1 MVLSEGVLT
10 VNEILAWGTR
20 IGVAA
25 LAATLLAV
33 TTQSLAQEGAELLP
47 PQVIAV
53 QPYPGEEVLADQ
65 PVTLVFDQAM
75 DAASVE
81 AAWQMEPAASLEF
94 TWTDARTLRAIPA
107 GGWQR
112 ATRYAVTLGTGAQS
126 ADGVA
131 LAEPHES
138 FVQTIGRLEVAAVI
152 PADGAEGVAADATIT
167 VSFNRP
173 VVPLVS
179 TGELEGLP
187 DPLQFEPAVEGQGE
201 WINTSIYQF
210 TPAKP
215 LTGGT
220 TYTARVAAGLTDVL
234 GATLDEAYTWQF
246 RTLAPQVLNVSPRSS
261 QSNILLEAPVSIE
274 FSQPMDRAS
283 TEAAFAL
290 LFGGERVA
298 GKFTWSDDSRRLT
311 FQPDALL
318 RLEASYLITLAPT
331 ARGISGEATL
341 KEGLSYAF
349 STVPAPGIA
358 YTDPTNGARDVYP
371 GGGVSI
377 VFKSPMNTETFADKV
392 EIVSPEGVIWKPVV
406 GGDQSLYLDFT
417 TQQETTYTIRFRR
430 GAQDV
435 YGNAIETDYTFSFVT
450 GVIDPWASLPTY
462 ERFMLTS
469 AYRDDTRI
477 AMRVAA
483 RPTVRFWLHAIDT
496 SQIGTAMRAYY
507 DDIDRLARRSKL
519 LREWTQT
526 LDAGPTLYGVD
537 EVLLASEQG
546 GKLAPGVYLLRAQGP
561 RSRDPEMMALG
572 VVTAN
577 LTVKRGPDEM
587 LIWVTD
593 IQSAEPVA
601 GIAVRL
607 YDGEGRQVGGGET
620 GADGVVRLPVDL
632 YPSRDTF
639 VYAVAE
645 GVDTYGVWMSWGES
659 ELPETAGHLYT
670 DRPIYRP
677 GETVYFRGAV
687 RDRQDMTYSVPSAR
701 SVYVSID
708 VNWGGQ
714 MLFEGDLPLT
724 EFGTFNGE
732 IALPDDVQLGQANI
746 NVQVN
751 GRYAAQVS
759 FTIAEFRV
767 PEYKVAVTPDYD
779 QIVQGDSLKAA
790 VAASYYFGG
799 PVGGAQMS
807 WNAVGQT
814 AWFSYS
820 GPGRYSFS
828 DGTQDYFDWVTLG
841 SGSAITDTN
850 GQVIVS
856 LPDTRAPSRRPMTIS
871 IESQVWDESGQVIS
885 GRTSV
890 LAHPAAVYVGL
901 RTDRYFG
908 REGQPLNVGLIAV
921 TPDSQPIPAQKID
934 VKVVEIRWER
944 VPVEGQFGQYTWQRQ
959 EIEVESGQVIAAD
972 DGTARYTF
980 TPAGAGI
987 YRVQALVRDD
997 YERLN
1002 SATLQVWVTGTRP
1015 VWWGRPSDSIDLIAD
1030 KESYQPGDTAEIL
1043 IPTPFTGTSYALVA
1057 VERAGI
1063 QAYEVIRIE
1072 GSTFVYT
1079 LPITEEHLPTIHV
1092 SVVLMKGT
1100 DAETLNPSYRI
1111 GSIALSVEP
1120 VSRRLEVTITPSAT
1134 RAQPGDTVTLDIKAT
1149 DARGEP
1155 VSAEVGVTVTDLAI
1169 LSLMP
1174 PNSLTLEEQFYG
1186 YQGNYVDTQVALR
1199 ALLDVL
1205 TDELMEDQAMR
1216 EAVMAPMAAMPTA
1229 TAEMADGA
1237 ALGAAEAEGAAP
1249 EPVTVRQDFQ
1259 QTPLWAPRVVTD
1271 AAGRASLTLTLPDN
1285 LTTWRVDARGL
1296 TVDTRVGEA
1305 ITDVMSTLP
1314 LLVRPVTPRFFVV
1327 GDRVALA
1334 AVINNNTDAAQTV
1347 QATLQASG
1355 VIFESDTVQTIS
1367 VEAGARARVEWWVT
1381 VEDVKYVDLTFIAI
1395 GERGYQDAA
1404 KPMLAT
1410 GPDGTIPVYR
1420 YTAPD
1425 TVGTGGMLREESA
1438 RTEAISLP
1446 PSLDTDQGEL
1456 TLHLDPSLAVT
1467 TVDALDYLKNFP
1479 HQCIEQTISRFL
1491 PNVMT
1496 YRALKDLGLDDPILA
1511 ANLRAVLDEALAR
1524 LAREQNPDG
1533 GWGWFAQME
1542 SNPYITAYAALG
1554 LAEARDAG
1562 FNVDAQMLDR
1572 ALNFVRLDLIRPTI
1586 DTPVWR
1592 LNRQA
1597 FYAYVFARAGQAQA
1611 ADLDTLRD
1619 HRLEMDTWALAF
1631 LLMAYQE
1638 YDPAADAIPAL
1649 VSDLQSAAILSAT
1662 GAHWEEAGRD
1672 WWNWS
1677 SDTRTTAIALA
1688 ALARVQ
1694 PDHDLLPNVVRW
1706 LMVARQG
1713 DHWMTTQETAWAVMA
1728 LTDWMVA
1735 SGELRGDYTYSVA
1748 INGAGLGAGIVTP
1761 ETVREG
1767 QVLHVAVRDL
1777 LRDEIN
1783 RVTIARSAGEGVLY
1797 YTAHLKTRLWA
1808 SEARPISRG
1817 VTVSREYFRADD
1829 PSTPVTSA
1837 QVGDVI
1843 TVRVTITLPQEIY
1856 YFVLEDPIPAG
1867 TEPVDT
1873 SLLTTSQ
1880 LDQPPT
1886 IQPLYEPRWY
1896 WGWWLFDRSE
1906 LRDEQL
1912 NLYADFLPS
1921 GTYVYTYQVRASV
1934 PGEFQTMP
1942 SHAYAFY
1949 FPEVFGRGAGTLF
1962 TVTAAAE

>member
-1 MVLSEGVLT
+1 M
-10 VNEILAWGTR
+10 NEILAWGTR

-152 PADGAEGVAADATIT
+152 PAGGAEGVAADATIT

-246 RTLAPQVLNVSPRSS
+246 RTLAPQVLNVSPRSN

-406 GGDQSLYLDFT
+406 GGNQSLYLDFT

-435 YGNAIETDYTFSFVT
+435 YGNTIETDYTFSFVT

-732 IALPDDVQLGQANI
+732 IALPNDVQLGQANI

-799 PVGGAQMS
+799 PVSDAQMS

-1100 DAETLNPSYRI
+1100 DAETLNPSYRM

-1155 VSAEVGVTVTDLAI
+1155 ISAEVGVTVTDLAI

-1174 PNSLTLEEQFYG
+1174 PNSPTLEEQFYG

-1216 EAVMAPMAAMPTA
+1216 EAVTAPMAAMPTA

-1355 VIFESDTVQTIS
+1355 VIFESDAVQTIS

-1381 VEDVKYVDLTFIAI
+1381 VEDVKYADLTFIAI

-1425 TVGTGGMLREESA
+1425 TVGTGGMLREERA

-1748 INGAGLGAGIVTP
+1748 INGAGLGAGTVTP

>member
-1 MVLSEGVLT
+1 M
-10 VNEILAWGTR
+10 NEILAWGTR

-94 TWTDARTLRAIPA
+94 TWADARTLRAIPA

-220 TYTARVAAGLTDVL
+220 TYTARVAAGLADVL
-234 GATLDEAYTWQF
+234 GATLDETYTWQF
-246 RTLAPQVLNVSPRSS
+246 RTLAPQVLNVSPRSN

-406 GGDQSLYLDFT
+406 SGDQSLYLDFT

-561 RSRDPEMMALG
+561 RSRDPETMALG

-645 GVDTYGVWMSWGES
+645 GVDTYGVWMSWNES

-799 PVGGAQMS
+799 PVSGAQMS

-1100 DAETLNPSYRI
+1100 DAETLNPSYRM

-1120 VSRRLEVTITPSAT
+1120 VSRRLEVTITPSAM

-1155 VSAEVGVTVTDLAI
+1155 ISAEVGVTVTDLAI

-1174 PNSLTLEEQFYG
+1174 PNSPTLEEQFYG

-1355 VIFESDTVQTIS
+1355 VIFESDAVQTIS

-1491 PNVMT
+1491 PNVIT

-1748 INGAGLGAGIVTP
+1748 INGAGLGAGTVTP